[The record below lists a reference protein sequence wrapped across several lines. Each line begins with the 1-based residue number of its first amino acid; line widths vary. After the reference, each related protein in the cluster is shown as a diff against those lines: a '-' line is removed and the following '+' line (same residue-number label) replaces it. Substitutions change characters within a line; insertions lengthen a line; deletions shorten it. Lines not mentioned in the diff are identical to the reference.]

1 MKLGPVTKLDKK
13 NKKRQK
19 HLTMTI
25 CQKSLTSLPF
35 FKYAANLEQSESWIP
50 ETESMKL
57 IFSLIL
63 NFYFAKTENRT
74 KKSLT
79 QLSHYGFKK
88 CYHFGQE
95 IR

>member
-19 HLTMTI
+19 QLTMTI
-25 CQKSLTSLPF
+25 CQKIVTSLPF
-35 FKYAANLEQSESWIP
+35 FKYAVNLEQSESRIP

-63 NFYFAKTENRT
+63 NFYFAKTENRS

-79 QLSHYGFKK
+79 QLSHYGFEK